1 MNKRIKILIIKS
13 TIMKKGKLIAGIAV
27 GTVVALFLI
36 PKTRRLIT
44 DAVSNLTD
52 SLKDMAVSAEELSAK
67 AKTMT
72 VS

>member
-1 MNKRIKILIIKS
+1 
-13 TIMKKGKLIAGIAV
+13 MKKGKLIAGIAV

-52 SLKDMAVSAEELSAK
+52 SIKDMAGNAEEMTDK
-67 AKTMT
+67 ARKLAID
-72 VS
+72 